1 MAEQRRDHE
10 PDPWEEFD
18 RLEPAAHDRVGG
30 HPGGEPLGFGFRTG
44 VRSARV
50 AIGFAVYALVLGSV
64 LVLLGAIYFI
74 GHGQWLWLG
83 LMGVIETC
91 FVLAFL
97 RLVAQ
102 ARNRR
107 GAR

>member
-1 MAEQRRDHE
+1 MAEQPRKHE

-18 RLEPAAHDRVGG
+18 RLTPAAQDRVGG
-30 HPGGEPLGFGFRTG
+30 YPGGEPLGFGFRTG

-50 AIGFAVYALVLGSV
+50 AFGFAVYALVLGSV
-64 LVLLGAIYFI
+64 LVALGAIYFI
-74 GHGQWLWLG
+74 GHAQWLWLG
-83 LMGVIETC
+83 LMGLIETS

>member
-1 MAEQRRDHE
+1 MSEQRREHE
-10 PDPWEEFD
+10 GDPWEEFD
-18 RLEPAAHDRVGG
+18 RLEPASPDRVSGV
-30 HPGGEPLGFGFRTG
+30 PGGEPHGFGFRTG

-50 AIGFAVYALVLGSV
+50 AVGFAVYALALGTV

-74 GHGQWLWLG
+74 GHGQWLWLA
-83 LMGVIETC
+83 LMGLIETG
-91 FVLAFL
+91 FVLAFV

-107 GAR
+107 STP